1 MASEDDD
8 KALHMIVT
16 KKEEEALGGVAGP
29 VRGLQQRVESSTS
42 DVSEQGM
49 RGCRTRARGRITTQN
64 LPPDHHLL
72 KNSAVS
78 RKRLV
83 SSRDAG
89 GRTAADDAE
98 LTHTEDFVGQS
109 AASGKRP
116 V

>member
-1 MASEDDD
+1 MGWRRRRRGPSAALPDLYAVSSSASNRPR
-8 KALHMIVT
+8 AMS
-16 KKEEEALGGVAGP
+16 G
-29 VRGLQQRVESSTS
+29 Q
-42 DVSEQGM
+42 QGM
-49 RGCRTRARGRITTQN
+49 RGCGTRARGQITTRN

-72 KNSAVS
+72 KNSTAS
-78 RKRLV
+78 GKRLV

-89 GRTAADDAE
+89 GRTVADDAE